1 MKAKFE
7 KINATEDHLLH
18 VFIYENEKFDAPWH
32 FHPEYELTFIIKGKG
47 MRYVGNSV
55 QEFKE
60 GDFVLLGPNL
70 PHCWKNTSATEEGV
84 QSLVIQWNDSLL
96 GENWIDKTIF
106 LNIKKLL
113 ESASQGIHYSSE
125 DAIVYL
131 ERLHNILVQN
141 PLKKTLLFI
150 ELLEELSQ
158 IKKINKLSSDGFTP
172 NLNIQ
177 TNERIN
183 TIYHYIQ
190 ENYNQKLILSDIA
203 GQVNMSEEAFCRFF
217 KKTLNKSLFTFIN
230 EYRINMVSKLLI
242 ETTDQ
247 VSTIAYE
254 CGFESLPFFYKQFQK
269 FMDCSPLVYR
279 KKYHQDTN

>member
-7 KINATEDHLLH
+7 KINASEDNVLH
-18 VFIYENEKFDAPWH
+18 AFIYENTNFDAPWH
-32 FHPEYELTFIIKGKG
+32 FHPEYELTYIIKGSG
-47 MRYVGNSV
+47 MRYVGNNV

-70 PHCWKNTSATEEGV
+70 PHCWKNTSSQNKKGV
-84 QSLVIQWNDSLL
+84 QSLVIQWNTSIL
-96 GENWIDKTIF
+96 GDNWLDKTPF
-106 LNIKKLL
+106 VNIKKLL
-113 ESASQGIHYSSE
+113 ESASQGILYTTNDANHYLKKLQ
-125 DAIVYL
+125 AIL
-131 ERLHNILVQN
+131 KQT

-150 ELLEELSQ
+150 ELLEELSE
-158 IKKINKLSSDGFTP
+158 IKTCIKLSSDGFTP

-183 TIYHYIQ
+183 IIYHYIQ
-190 ENYNQKLILSDIA
+190 EHYSQKLILADIA
-203 GQVNMSEEAFCRFF
+203 AEVNMSEEAFCRFF
-217 KKTLNKSLFTFIN
+217 KKNLNKSLFTFIN
-230 EYRINMVSKLLI
+230 EYRINLVSKLLI

-269 FMDCSPLVYR
+269 FMGCSPLVYR
-279 KKYHQDTN
+279 KKYHQE